1 MLATHLTRSALGALG
16 AGLVL
21 LVLVVAPRA
30 DEASLL
36 GVWETPEAKSNVE
49 VYECGPALCG
59 RLISLKEPLDDEG
72 NEKRDRRNKDE
83 TMHSRPIVGIE
94 LLTGFVADGP
104 GKWSGGHIYNPEDG
118 KTYKCKLTLQ
128 DDGTLKV
135 RGYVGLSIFG
145 QTQIW
150 RRLR

>member
-1 MLATHLTRSALGALG
+1 MPIGVQPPRRS
-16 AGLVL
+16 
-21 LVLVVAPRA
+21 
-30 DEASLL
+30 
-36 GVWETPEAKSNVE
+36 T
-49 VYECGPALCG
+49 
-59 RLISLKEPLDDEG
+59 
-72 NEKRDRRNKDE
+72 
-83 TMHSRPIVGIE
+83 IE

-104 GKWSGGHIYNPEDG
+104 GKWSGGRIYNPEDG

-145 QTQIW
+145 KTQIW